1 MRKDLEKAWQLFD
14 LGELAASES
23 LYLDCFRQVSNANH
37 EEYMS
42 VLMGLIYV
50 ESFLEKYDE
59 ARKYARF
66 LVNTAQ
72 NEEEKHIAIHQ
83 FGMVERMAGN
93 YCEAMK
99 LFQQEADL
107 IRMAFPDEELLLAA
121 NLYEQAY
128 IELKM
133 GNVDSAEEIMNLSME
148 HAKSAKDHICIG
160 CAYRGMGEILN
171 TRGDTERATHCFE
184 IAMDAFSE
192 AGDLAAVEEVK
203 AVAGMDRRIDKE

>member
-1 MRKDLEKAWQLFD
+1 MQEELVKAWQLFD

-23 LYLDCFRQVSNANH
+23 LYLDCFRQVSDANH
-37 EEYMS
+37 EAYMS
-42 VLMGLIYV
+42 VLLGLIYV

-59 ARKYARF
+59 ARNYAKL
-66 LVNTAQ
+66 LVNTVQ

-107 IRMAFPDEELLLAA
+107 IHMAFPDEELLLAA

-133 GNVDSAEEIMNLSME
+133 GNVDSAEEIMNLSMK
-148 HAKSAKDHICIG
+148 HAKLAEDNICIG
-160 CAYRGMGEILN
+160 CSYRGMGEILK
-171 TRGDTERATHCFE
+171 TRGDTERAMHCFE
-184 IAMDAFSE
+184 IAIEAFSE
-192 AGDLAAVEEVK
+192 AGDLVAVEEVK